1 MRPGEAGV
9 RKPKA
14 DEQQDPLAAV
24 LQTRIEGAS
33 NAKIQRRLDARLN
46 DKYMDARSHVGE
58 VFTVTNVATIGGQE
72 CVFTDPSLGGA
83 YAADGFDLA
92 PQDSE
97 MTLEQRYEKLAEVA
111 REMHDAIAP
120 MHECCCEDTCVNLGE
135 MGWGADCC
143 FVTYHE
149 KLKELGVVE

>member
-1 MRPGEAGV
+1 MPRFNIGD
-9 RKPKA
+9 K
-14 DEQQDPLAAV
+14 V
-24 LQTRIEGAS
+24 L
-33 NAKIQRRLDARLN
+33 LN

>member
-1 MRPGEAGV
+1 MPRFNIGDKV
-9 RKPKA
+9 
-14 DEQQDPLAAV
+14 
-24 LQTRIEGAS
+24 
-33 NAKIQRRLDARLN
+33 RLN

-97 MTLEQRYEKLAEVA
+97 MTLE
-111 REMHDAIAP
+111 
-120 MHECCCEDTCVNLGE
+120 
-135 MGWGADCC
+135 
-143 FVTYHE
+143 
-149 KLKELGVVE
+149 